1 MILILPVITAG
12 SLLPAWMFINSLQ
25 IIAHMVLLK
34 TLMPG
39 NVHYFLTKY
48 LNWLRW
54 YDEDFMEWIDEGSA
68 FDLKKY
74 DMDFG
79 AYHALLKSA
88 NYEHLFA

>member
-1 MILILPVITAG
+1 
-12 SLLPAWMFINSLQ
+12 
-25 IIAHMVLLK
+25 MVLLK

-54 YDEDFMEWIDEGSA
+54 YDEDFMEWIEDGSA

-74 DMDFG
+74 DLDFG
-79 AYHALLKSA
+79 AYH
-88 NYEHLFA
+88 

>member
-1 MILILPVITAG
+1 MILIIPSITAG
-12 SLLPAWMFINSLQ
+12 SLLPTWMFINSLQ

-54 YDEDFMEWIDEGSA
+54 YDEDFMEWIEDGSA

-74 DMDFG
+74 DLDFG
-79 AYHALLKSA
+79 AYH
-88 NYEHLFA
+88 